1 MLTLVDRFSVLY
13 RPNLFQSIHLLSA
26 LTLIHFTIMNMEIAL
41 HSTGV
46 QNPVVLNI
54 HPENQDHNMVCS
66 QVNPKYE
73 TNIFFGYF
81 LLPTHRI
88 LSRPC

>member
-1 MLTLVDRFSVLY
+1 
-13 RPNLFQSIHLLSA
+13 
-26 LTLIHFTIMNMEIAL
+26 MEIAL

-66 QVNPKYE
+66 QVNPKHE
-73 TNIFFGYF
+73 TNFFFGYF

>member
-26 LTLIHFTIMNMEIAL
+26 LILIHFTIMNMEIAL

-46 QNPVVLNI
+46 QKPVVLNI

-66 QVNPKYE
+66 QANPKHGI
-73 TNIFFGYF
+73 NIF
-81 LLPTHRI
+81 LLIFTLFRQI
-88 LSRPC
+88 NF